1 MARPP
6 QEIRIEGV
14 KVELVDFILHFQ
26 KSELNKLSD
35 IAMEQKSF
43 IRIVPAVLAGM
54 ITVAAA
60 TNDCQC
66 VAAQPT
72 PRTRV
77 LVDTVLALNTMQ
89 VRATDINNICN
100 SRIGDLQNAISENER
115 QLKQFR
121 DSLAELEYLISSYA
135 PKVND
140 KSLINKTATFIKLHF
155 GKFPAE
161 ELIKQC
167 SEMDLR
173 KYKEEKLSDED
184 IAKLREKRQKQLLKR
199 VGNGDFTDPLLTDIL
214 SYRQA
219 MLLNELNGRTA
230 KIDAWNKDIDSLK
243 KQIIPV
249 PTSFNKT
256 TFKKI
261 LNTDIYPTK
270 TITEYIDD
278 PNYVPYEVL
287 MERYYSDLPVE
298 NIPSITGRFNGMIED
313 RITVFPLESS
323 RTVNPDFSFSES
335 EIVLYKKLILV
346 SEKGSV
352 NEHILT
358 QDENKREFEF
368 IVGHG
373 LDINIKA
380 LNETWK
386 PEEEPYTG
394 FYISIHPIEYT
405 STYNYTYAYENG
417 DFEIKAPLNP
427 KYMTFD
433 ECIRL
438 MMEQNHEGTLKTFN
452 YNDPNWEHDNHTVK
466 YIIVH
471 PAQIGVPMEFAKDAN
486 WYVKTDP
493 PVQTLEIESKNL
505 AASYVMKNYFGTG
518 NDGLAFIY
526 DTTGKQDDSVMEIY
540 CYRGDSDNSLTI
552 EELND
557 VDIDATHEWFKREIV
572 KIDKNGDRSV
582 TRIPFPDEYDVEM
595 VEE

>member
-1 MARPP
+1 M
-6 QEIRIEGV
+6 
-14 KVELVDFILHFQ
+14 KQ
-26 KSELNKLSD
+26 KSL
-35 IAMEQKSF
+35 
-43 IRIVPAVLAGM
+43 IRIVLVILAGY
-54 ITVAAA
+54 IIVAGAA
-60 TNDCQC
+60 YGFRCA
-66 VAAQPT
+66 AAQPT
-72 PRTRV
+72 TRTRV
-77 LVDTVLALNTMQ
+77 LVDTVLALNMMQ

-155 GKFPAE
+155 GKFPTE

-173 KYKEEKLSDED
+173 KYNEGKLSDED
-184 IAKLREKRQKQLLKR
+184 IAKLREKRQIQLLKR

-219 MLLNELNGRTA
+219 MLLNEIIGRTD
-230 KIDAWNKDIDSLK
+230 KIDEWNKDIDSLK

-368 IVGHG
+368 IIGHG

-438 MMEQNHEGTLKTFN
+438 MMEQNHEGTLKTFIA
-452 YNDPNWEHDNHTVK
+452 V
-466 YIIVH
+466 
-471 PAQIGVPMEFAKDAN
+471 
-486 WYVKTDP
+486 
-493 PVQTLEIESKNL
+493 
-505 AASYVMKNYFGTG
+505 
-518 NDGLAFIY
+518 
-526 DTTGKQDDSVMEIY
+526 
-540 CYRGDSDNSLTI
+540 R
-552 EELND
+552 
-557 VDIDATHEWFKREIV
+557 
-572 KIDKNGDRSV
+572 
-582 TRIPFPDEYDVEM
+582 
-595 VEE
+595 